1 MIDYCDYADG
11 VISIFLRAIVLQPDR
26 PTECIDNPMFRVDSH
41 TKPILAV
48 FSPTNRWFYS
58 TVGPSIW
65 WSRTVYLKS
74 YFL

>member
-1 MIDYCDYADG
+1 MIDYCGYTNG
-11 VISIFLRAIVLQPDR
+11 VISMFSGAIVLKTDR
-26 PTECIDNPMFRVDSH
+26 PTEYIDNPMFGVDSH

-65 WSRTVYLKS
+65 WSRTVYHKS